1 MIVRNCAGG
10 VVFHDDK
17 VFILKNEKGEWVL
30 PKGKIRNDSLPTET
44 ALKRVNFEGGVNARI
59 ISTAGET
66 SYEFYSLTRKQPVCN
81 IINWYIMENLEG
93 KYNVNKEEGFSDGG
107 FFTIKEALQKIT
119 YSQDRSLVNLS
130 CKKYL
135 MLKESD
141 GLEEVYV

>member
-1 MIVRNCAGG
+1 
-10 VVFHDDK
+10 
-17 VFILKNEKGEWVL
+17 
-30 PKGKIRNDSLPTET
+30 
-44 ALKRVNFEGGVNARI
+44 
-59 ISTAGET
+59 
-66 SYEFYSLTRKQPVCN
+66 
-81 IINWYIMENLEG
+81 MENLEG

-130 CKKYL
+130 FKKYL